1 LEAPASKGTM
11 YFLGTAAVVYSGHG
25 RVPMEKP
32 SPLSEKVGFGRFEI
46 DTRSGEIHKNGRKI
60 RLPEQPFRILQL
72 LLERPGDVV
81 TREELRLKLW
91 PADTFVDFD
100 HGLNNA
106 ISKIREVLGDSADTP
121 RFVETLPRRGYRF
134 IAPVDVEAHGGAPAV
149 APVSPPAVDGEAGLR
164 PAPGRVAHL
173 PLQRWL
179 AAIATGGVVI
189 ATVVL
194 LFALN
199 LGGVRDRWAGIVGA
213 KQAAPFTRIQSIA
226 VLPLENL
233 TGDPAQEYVV
243 DGIHDE
249 LITQLAQ
256 VSSLKV
262 ISRTSVMRY
271 KKEKPPLREI
281 GRELGVEG
289 VLEGSVRRAGD
300 RLHVTAQLISV
311 REDRHLWAHSYERDL
326 RGVSVLASEVART
339 VAQQLNVPLTPQ
351 EQALL
356 SNAKPVDPAAYA
368 AYLKGKYFAQKVTNG
383 GLHKAIEFFRE
394 AIDRDPGYAPAWAE
408 MGNSYEFLSGYGLRG
423 DDLSKKD
430 ALLRSRAAVERAIAL
445 DPTLG
450 GPHQALGTMK
460 LNEWDWEGAGA
471 EFQRAHDLDPNY
483 GVNSFYLIMAG
494 RLEGA
499 VAAARRTVERDPLA
513 YSEQLFLGWTYF
525 YARRYDES
533 IVALKRA
540 VELDPRIHHAHY
552 ELAWNY
558 AMKSMFGEAISECDT
573 SLALMRRTQP
583 EAVAA
588 VECGWVYGLAGRHR
602 QALEIARQLQKS
614 AGEVENYT
622 IVAHIYDAVGQRD
635 KAFAWLEK
643 AYKDRDPWLPRQ
655 WNMPFVSD
663 ELRADLR
670 FQELMSRTGNPWAKF
685 PPNGQSLASA
695 VKKPL

>member
-1 LEAPASKGTM
+1 
-11 YFLGTAAVVYSGHG
+11 V
-25 RVPMEKP
+25 R
-32 SPLSEKVGFGRFEI
+32 FGKFVI
-46 DTRSGEIHKNGRKI
+46 DPRSGEIHKNGRNI
-60 RLPEQPFRILQL
+60 RLPEQPFRILLL

-149 APVSPPAVDGEAGLR
+149 APVSAPAVDGEAGLR
-164 PAPGRVAHL
+164 PAAGLVARL
-173 PLQRWL
+173 PLQRRI
-179 AAIATGGVVI
+179 AAIATGGAVIAIVVI
-189 ATVVL
+189 L
-194 LFALN
+194 LALN
-199 LGGVRDRWAGIVGA
+199 LGGLRDRLAAIVGA
-213 KQAAPFTRIQSIA
+213 KQAAPFTKIQSIA

-233 TGDPAQEYVV
+233 TGDPQQEYFV

-256 VSSLKV
+256 VGSLKV

-271 KKEKPPLREI
+271 KKDKPPLREI

-289 VLEGSVRRAGD
+289 VLEGTVRRAGD
-300 RLHVTAQLISV
+300 RLHVTTQLISV
-311 REDRHLWAHSYERDL
+311 RDDRHIWAHSYERDL

-339 VAQQLNVPLTPQ
+339 VAQQLNVQLTPQ

-356 SNAKPVDPAAYA
+356 SNAKPVDPATYT

-383 GLHKAIEFFRE
+383 GLHRAIEFFRE

-408 MGNSYEFLSGYGLRG
+408 MGDSYEFLSGYGLRG

-430 ALLRSRAAVERAIAL
+430 ALLRAKAAVERALAL

-460 LNEWDWEGAGA
+460 LNEWDWEGAAA

-494 RLEGA
+494 GFDGA

-513 YSEQLFLGWTYF
+513 YSERLFLGWTYF

-533 IVALKRA
+533 IAALKRA
-540 VELDPRIHHAHY
+540 VELNPGIHHAHY
-552 ELAWNY
+552 ELAWDF

-583 EAVAA
+583 DDVAA
-588 VECGWVYGLAGRHR
+588 NECGWVYGLAGRHR
-602 QALEIARQLQKS
+602 QALEIARQLEKS
-614 AGEVENYT
+614 ADKVENYT

-635 KAFAWLEK
+635 NALEWLEK
-643 AYKDRDPWLPRQ
+643 AYKNHDPWLPRQ
-655 WNMPFVSD
+655 WTMPMVSD
-663 ELRADLR
+663 QLQADTR
-670 FQELMSRTGNPWAKF
+670 FQDLMRRTGNPWAKF
-685 PPNGQSLASA
+685 PLNGKSLASA
-695 VKKPL
+695 INKQL